1 MCDYTLKYA
10 IDNKT
15 FIPNIFGIY
24 LNSDGTIYKILSNIE
39 GNNLKKNSLGTFDFI
54 LKQNCYSIIIIE
66 DDFYSNHINIINR
79 YDYINKLIAHN
90 ELENIIK
97 NNNDCYIFSM
107 EFNNDLGFNSKL
119 LYNPN

>member
-39 GNNLKKNSLGTFDFI
+39 GNNFKKNSLGTFDFI

-66 DDFYSNHINIINR
+66 DDFYSNHINVLKR
-79 YDYINKLIAHN
+79 YDYINKLITDS
-90 ELENIIK
+90 ELNNIIK

>member
-1 MCDYTLKYA
+1 MCDYTLKYV

-66 DDFYSNHINIINR
+66 DDFYSNHINVLKR
-79 YDYINKLIAHN
+79 YDYINKLITDS
-90 ELENIIK
+90 ELNNIIK

>member
-66 DDFYSNHINIINR
+66 DDFYSNHINVLKR
-79 YDYINKLIAHN
+79 YDYINKLITDS
-90 ELENIIK
+90 ELNNIIK

>member
-39 GNNLKKNSLGTFDFI
+39 GNNLKKKSLGTFDFI

-66 DDFYSNHINIINR
+66 DDFYSNHINVLKR
-79 YDYINKLIAHN
+79 YDYINKLITDS
-90 ELENIIK
+90 ELNNIIK

>member
-24 LNSDGTIYKILSNIE
+24 LNSDGIIYKILSNIE
-39 GNNLKKNSLGTFDFI
+39 GNNLKKKSLGTFDFI

-66 DDFYSNHINIINR
+66 DDFYSNHINVLKR
-79 YDYINKLIAHN
+79 YDYINKLITDS
-90 ELENIIK
+90 ELNNIIK